1 MAPSASD
8 VGREVLA
15 GEHGS
20 AGEEVRR
27 GALDDGLPP
36 SWPAPGPTSMIQ
48 SACAH
53 HRLVVL
59 DDDDRLADSPGRW
72 SPRRSCAVR
81 ATGSMNDG
89 YRRLRC
95 PTPMS
100 ACPSTPMPAKLPT
113 RSRGAVST

>member
-36 SWPAPGPTSMIQ
+36 SWPAPGPTTMIQ
-48 SACAH
+48 SACAIT
-53 HRLVVL
+53 
-59 DDDDRLADSPGRW
+59 AW
-72 SPRRSCAVR
+72 WC
-81 ATGSMNDG
+81 SMTMTD
-89 YRRLRC
+89 
-95 PTPMS
+95 
-100 ACPSTPMPAKLPT
+100 LPT
-113 RSRGAVST
+113 RRGGGVLAVHALSGQRVQ